1 MRDDFPNERCTFML
15 PNKGIARPCVGIN
28 EVRRPDE
35 ALGSFSRATSTSSC
49 RSGVVE
55 KLSEEDA
62 VERIAEIEL
71 GACKPGVQLSS
82 GDSAKGAEK
91 SEKGNSEREGLTP
104 WSSQNGVKCSRSTTH
119 VLMGRIC
126 HHKNKGYVKVKPSNV
141 HASWREC
148 CRFPS
153 AC

>member
-1 MRDDFPNERCTFML
+1 M
-15 PNKGIARPCVGIN
+15 
-28 EVRRPDE
+28 
-35 ALGSFSRATSTSSC
+35 
-49 RSGVVE
+49 
-55 KLSEEDA
+55 
-62 VERIAEIEL
+62 AEFEL
-71 GACKPGVQLSS
+71 GAFKPGVQLSS

-153 AC
+153 ACRTVGLGEGFKNSCIVVFQLRTISHTNTQAQRRHHEPPLSARILLIFE